1 MHDHLFTLRL
11 FVRVA
16 RKGSFSAAGRELHVP
31 QPTVSRLI
39 ATLEKDLGAAL
50 LVRTTRA
57 VTLTEAGIDF
67 LARIE
72 PVLAA
77 LDEAEQATRGVGA
90 LRGVLRVGVSS
101 SFAIRG
107 VMPKLPV
114 FLKRHPELRVELLL
128 DDQRQDLVTDGVDI
142 GLRFGAPP
150 DSSAVAQRLGAVP
163 RVLAASPAYLA
174 AAGTPQTPAD
184 LATHSIIIGPG
195 RQAPSWSFSR
205 DGKTQSV
212 RVDGQLSV
220 SVNEVS
226 TAAAVAGIGIA
237 TMSLGACLKELGD
250 GTLSRVLPDW
260 DMGEIALH
268 AVFAAGRAAK
278 PAARAFAD
286 FYTDN
291 LEHMGI
297 R

>member
-16 RKGSFSAAGRELHVP
+16 RKGSFSAAGREMHVP

-39 ATLEKDLGAAL
+39 ATLEKDLGTAL

-77 LDEAEQATRGVGA
+77 LDEAEQATRGAGA

-142 GLRFGAPP
+142 GLRFGALP
-150 DSSAVAQRLGAVP
+150 DSSAVAQRLGAVA
-163 RVLAASPAYLA
+163 RVLAASPTYLA

-184 LATHSIIIGPG
+184 LAMHSIITGPG
-195 RQAPSWSFSR
+195 WQAPSWSFSR

-237 TMSLGACLKELGD
+237 AMSLGACLKELGE
-250 GTLSRVLPDW
+250 GTLRRVLPDW